1 MVDSAVVVYVMDLAG
16 MGIGVEG
23 RSVWLCVC
31 FFFFFFFLSSHQF
44 SLLLLIDG
52 LWWWWI
58 VDHGWDLL
66 RLMDVV
72 GLIWWIVTEIW
83 FDFFSRISSGGWD
96 LVRFWVLWRCLRIRV
111 VGFGWGWDR
120 GGGGGFCGG
129 GDGGF
134 VVGFLLWFVVV
145 VLVQCGAWVMDH
157 WSWVYVCDGFWLLQ
171 WWWCDLWWWWLWWV
185 VVATMVVMESGA
197 VVGVVEEGIGW
208 LL

>member
-31 FFFFFFFLSSHQF
+31 FFFFLSSHQF

-72 GLIWWIVTEIW
+72 GLIWWIVTKIW

-185 VVATMVVMESGA
+185 VVATMVVMASGA
-197 VVGVVEEGIGW
+197 MVGVVEEGIGW